1 MSNDLKEEISPLQE
15 SIDSRLQTI
24 RQQGQFRQVIPL
36 NHADRGC
43 ITIDGK
49 DYLNLAGNDYL
60 GLATSRELHRV
71 FFANLNQETMLSSYG
86 MGSTA
91 SRLMTGNTNPYAAL
105 EQHLRELYNTEA
117 ALVFNSG
124 YHINIGILPAL
135 AEKKDLILADK
146 LCHASLIDGMRLSRA
161 KVIRYPHLD
170 YEAIER
176 VLKKERSQ
184 HRHVYIVT
192 ESIFSMD
199 GDEADLAKLVELK
212 NRYQSTLYV
221 DEAHGVGIRGARGCG
236 LAEEQGIQNE
246 IELLTGTFGKAYG
259 GQGAFVVCTQQI
271 ADFLLNTAR
280 SQIFTTGLP
289 PISVHWLC
297 FIIEKIPHM
306 QEQRRTVARL
316 AEQLRRELVRQ
327 DLQTLGT
334 SNIVPVM
341 IGDSSLAM
349 NVAETMTDHGF
360 WVKAVRP
367 PTVPANTARLRLSI
381 NAAMEWS
388 QLAPL
393 PRHIAQALREDA

>member
-1 MSNDLKEEISPLQE
+1 MSNKQEEERSPLQE
-15 SIDSRLQTI
+15 NLITRLHAI
-24 RQQGQFRQVIPL
+24 KEQGQFRQVIPL
-36 NHADRGC
+36 SHTDKGC
-43 ITIDGK
+43 ITIDDK
-49 DYLNLAGNDYL
+49 QFLNLAGNDYL
-60 GLATSRELHRV
+60 GLATNRNLHHE
-71 FFANLNQETMLSSYG
+71 FFTGLNEDTILSSYG

-91 SRLMTGNTNPYAAL
+91 SRLMTGNTNPYATL
-105 EQHLRELYNTEA
+105 EKHLKELYATES

-176 VLKKERSQ
+176 ILRTERSAY
-184 HRHVYIVT
+184 RHVYIVT

-199 GDEADLAKLVELK
+199 GDEADLVKLVDLK
-212 NRYQSTLYV
+212 NRYTCTLYV

-259 GQGAFVVCTQQI
+259 GQGAFVVCTKQM

-297 FIIEKIPHM
+297 FIIEKIPHL
-306 QEQRRTVARL
+306 QEQRRTVACL
-316 AEQLRRELVRQ
+316 AEQLRQELAQQ
-327 DLQTLGT
+327 DLRTHGT

-341 IGDSSLAM
+341 IGDSNLAM
-349 NVAETMTDHGF
+349 NIAENMAAYGF

-367 PTVPANTARLRLSI
+367 PTVPANTSRLRLSI

-393 PRHIAQALREDA
+393 PQHIAKALREHA